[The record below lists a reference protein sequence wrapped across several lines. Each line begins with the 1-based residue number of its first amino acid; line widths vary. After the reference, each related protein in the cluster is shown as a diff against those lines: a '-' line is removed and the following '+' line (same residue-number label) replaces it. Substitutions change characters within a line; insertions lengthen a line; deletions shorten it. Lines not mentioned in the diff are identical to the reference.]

1 MDARLALAPLVCL
14 ACFSAN
20 AAGPLPEIQKF
31 HQYTPSLSV
40 SGQPRRNQFAAI
52 AAAGYKVV
60 VNVASADSNPDA
72 IGDEKKLVEAVGME
86 YYYIPLKWEKPD
98 AQEAI
103 TAMKL
108 LDRLQNKPTL
118 MHCYVGSRASLVAYL
133 YRTAYGAAVEADEM
147 ATMTGLWKLNKGYEF
162 ENSPQ
167 WQFLVDDVKA
177 LVRK

>member
-1 MDARLALAPLVCL
+1 MDARLALVPLVCL

-72 IGDEKKLVEAVGME
+72 IGDEK
-86 YYYIPLKWEKPD
+86 
-98 AQEAI
+98 
-103 TAMKL
+103 
-108 LDRLQNKPTL
+108 
-118 MHCYVGSRASLVAYL
+118 
-133 YRTAYGAAVEADEM
+133 
-147 ATMTGLWKLNKGYEF
+147 
-162 ENSPQ
+162 
-167 WQFLVDDVKA
+167 
-177 LVRK
+177 